1 MVYVFLFTKR
11 RKKRANMYRINRR
24 SKNIRT
30 NILTHRTT
38 KILQNTTFSTEIVNE
53 YRIFFLLSTRKKNPL
68 LFGMVEKWDP
78 VLGTGDPGIP
88 GSSGTPSTSG
98 SHGPL
103 VPLDPRTSWDLRTLG
118 KLPPSFEIQNLSAQ
132 KL

>member
-1 MVYVFLFTKR
+1 MNIESSFYFLPE
-11 RKKRANMYRINRR
+11 KKI
-24 SKNIRT
+24 
-30 NILTHRTT
+30 
-38 KILQNTTFSTEIVNE
+38 
-53 YRIFFLLSTRKKNPL
+53 PL

-98 SHGPL
+98 SHEPPG
-103 VPLDPRTSWDLRTLG
+103 PLDPRTSWDLRTLG
-118 KLPPSFEIQNLSAQ
+118 KLPLPFEIQNLNTQ